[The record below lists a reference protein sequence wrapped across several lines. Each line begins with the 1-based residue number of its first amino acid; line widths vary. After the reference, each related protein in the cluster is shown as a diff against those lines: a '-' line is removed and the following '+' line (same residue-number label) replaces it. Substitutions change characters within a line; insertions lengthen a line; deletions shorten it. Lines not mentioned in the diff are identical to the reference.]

1 VPAAEQVA
9 AARDTQSLARRAA
22 AELRRC
28 ARRETSRLSHRERAV
43 AFMCGVMCMTKICLP
58 RVAFILVALS
68 LVACSERFELS
79 ADTLG
84 RAVRDA
90 GFPCEGAV
98 GATELKGDIWR
109 VGCGGGSTYIASVLE
124 SGDICVDPMPIG
136 DVGPVFQELD
146 ENRCA
151 PNVKAH

>member
-1 VPAAEQVA
+1 MTRRVTLQGAVGSA
-9 AARDTQSLARRAA
+9 SRRA
-22 AELRRC
+22 
-28 ARRETSRLSHRERAV
+28 RA
-43 AFMCGVMCMTKICLP
+43 T
-58 RVAFILVALS
+58 LVVTLS
-68 LVACSERFELS
+68 LVACVERAELS

-90 GFPCEGAV
+90 GFPCEGTA
-98 GATELKGDIWR
+98 GARELGIDSWR
-109 VGCGGGSTYIASVLE
+109 VACGDGSTYIATVLE

-136 DVGPVFQELD
+136 DVGPISQEFD